1 MAKNNDEFLPGF
13 APAPDPE
20 NHLAQAAEKYI
31 NSLEKMDLIQPHHV
45 LKVELV
51 RGLATV
57 AGKASIRGQ
66 AAAMAMASA
75 QLREA
80 MADLPQPM
88 ESNEFEQ
95 LMQELKRAPQTE
107 EVI

>member
-1 MAKNNDEFLPGF
+1 MAGKMDEFLPGM
-13 APAPDPE
+13 AGAPDPE
-20 NHLAQAAEKYI
+20 NKLAIAAEKYI
-31 NSLEKMDLIQPHHV
+31 EALQSMDLIQSHHV

-57 AGKASIRGQ
+57 AGKAARKGQ

-80 MADLPQPM
+80 MDDLPQPM
-88 ESNEFEQ
+88 EGDEFSK
-95 LMQELKRAPQTE
+95 LMEELKRTPQTE
-107 EVI
+107 DTH

>member
-1 MAKNNDEFLPGF
+1 MAGKMDEFLPGM
-13 APAPDPE
+13 AGAPDPE
-20 NHLAQAAEKYI
+20 NKLAIAAEKYI
-31 NSLEKMDLIQPHHV
+31 EALQSMDLIQSHHV

-57 AGKASIRGQ
+57 AGKAASKGQ

-80 MADLPQPM
+80 MDDLPQPM
-88 ESNEFEQ
+88 EGDEFSK
-95 LMQELKRAPQTE
+95 LMEELKRTPQTE
-107 EVI
+107 DTH